1 MKTFFHLRAAAAL
14 GLVLLAAA
22 LPGWG
27 QTLTLANWSI
37 DVFSPSP
44 TFGLA
49 DGNPR
54 TPCFTNNGIAQST
67 LYANCP
73 LGAPLKLAAAG
84 DGIFCTGQAVI
95 TGDVNAD
102 GNLQFRFGLFFQGN
116 HPADTN
122 WLGYLFGN
130 YVGNHEGAASAL
142 MVRNNPNPGIY
153 ATGYP
158 GNIMRPKCGQVAY
171 TAGWTAGTYDFSL
184 SITLLPG
191 HAQKVDWQLSAAP
204 PGTYN
209 YSGTYTNTF
218 ALTEPPAFDQ
228 AGIMGGA
235 ALFNSPSTT
244 NTIRLNN
251 VVVTL
256 TRKK

>member
-171 TAGWTAGTYDFSL
+171 MPKRWIGNCRRPRRGHTIIRAPTRTP
-184 SITLLPG
+184 LP
-191 HAQKVDWQLSAAP
+191 
-204 PGTYN
+204 
-209 YSGTYTNTF
+209 
-218 ALTEPPAFDQ
+218 
-228 AGIMGGA
+228 
-235 ALFNSPSTT
+235 SP
-244 NTIRLNN
+244 NRQP
-251 VVVTL
+251 L
-256 TRKK
+256 TRRASWAARRSLIHRPPPTPSA